1 MVARYFL
8 FWLHEPE
15 ILRKSLLLMEAWL
28 CVAAGGYR
36 PPKLISDGN
45 NCHLK
50 IIKAAPRVKEMQP

>member
-28 CVAAGGYR
+28 CVAAGYR

-50 IIKAAPRVKEMQP
+50 SARLRLG